1 MLQHLIVLGRLAILI
16 QEQPVKSE
24 IYLQDL
30 EMFEVLLHA
39 IHGKNFFDKSSSAN
53 GFASLGQAA
62 SIAVL
67 GVNLPDPAG
76 IPVTGSAHEDLGMET
91 AKIEVFHLALIHRG
105 LICCRMLLALY
116 EPLTE
121 NHIVFIIIVH
131 FFHNGGVQMPY
142 ISLNHRQALDPLI
155 DKLALQIV
163 REAQVLE
170 YDAAFAGLLNY
181 TCTRL
186 ALKTV
191 RHRFGAMR
199 YWIIAILTGTFKNI
213 SDEFYRRIAAAYENR
228 QMEKSG
234 DVDMFREYEL
244 EISGD

>member
-1 MLQHLIVLGRLAILI
+1 MLEKLLHTVDR
-16 QEQPVKSE
+16 
-24 IYLQDL
+24 QDL
-30 EMFEVLLHA
+30 
-39 IHGKNFFDKSSSAN
+39 FDKGSSAHDF
-53 GFASLGQAA
+53 GPFGYSAG
-62 SIAVL
+62 IAVL
-67 GVNLPDPAG
+67 GIKLSDPAG
-76 IPVTGSAHEDLGMET
+76 VPVTGSADEDLGMKT

-105 LICCRMLLALY
+105 LICCKMPIAFY
-116 EPLTE
+116 EPVTASY
-121 NHIVFIIIVH
+121 IVLIIIVH

-163 REAQVLE
+163 HEARGLE

-191 RHRFGAMR
+191 RQQFGAMR

-244 EISGD
+244 ENSGD